1 MSHLSMAPLV
11 PLIAHDFALMV
22 HDPLFA
28 LMVHDPLFALMAMR
42 RRTVHS
48 VVPTSKES
56 ERRCRRRCCIVP
68 DGTARTTMSII
79 ATRSNVRAV
88 SYLSA
93 GNTHKLV
100 ARMKFS

>member
-1 MSHLSMAPLV
+1 MIVMRWS
-11 PLIAHDFALMV
+11 PLIAHEPLVDGAFDRWVASLLSWTCFFALMV
-22 HDPLFA
+22 HCAVEPSAPLFLRQRNQGA
-28 LMVHDPLFALMAMR
+28 IVG
-42 RRTVHS
+42 
-48 VVPTSKES
+48 
-56 ERRCRRRCCIVP
+56 RRCCVVL

-79 ATRSNVRAV
+79 ALRSNVRAV